1 MTHVL
6 EFVENTSSDLRGG
19 RHSWRVLTM
28 LWIFS
33 LSVTVAARLLVHW

>member
-6 EFVENTSSDLRGG
+6 EFVERTSSDLRGG

-28 LWIFS
+28 LWMFS